1 MMPIA
6 TKIKVRPTS
15 WVVWFLLAYII
26 AALIWWF
33 ISLEKQNR
41 EMSQLQY
48 KLALKEVSSVEQLQH
63 TQIAIQ
69 IEQSRHQRKF
79 IAEGITFLAVIL
91 AGGIFVISAVRKKLK
106 LQQQQQDFMMA
117 ITHELKTP
125 IAVTKLNLET
135 LKKHQLDETRK
146 NKIIQMTI
154 DETNR
159 LNALTNNI
167 LLSSQMEGDNFA
179 VTKEELNLTDL
190 VRSTL
195 EDYRIRFPH
204 RNWEHAI
211 EDEIE
216 LEGDPLLLGILLNN
230 LLENAMKYTP
240 SSLPI
245 RCTLQ
250 STQQGIDLIVRDH
263 GPGIP
268 AGERQHIF
276 EKFYR
281 IGNESTRTSKGT
293 GLGLYLC
300 KKIVEDHHATIRV
313 SNHEE
318 GGAVFTVSFKK

>member
-1 MMPIA
+1 MPSA
-6 TKIKVRPTS
+6 TKIKVRLTT

-48 KLALKEVSSVEQLQH
+48 QLAVNEVTSQEQLH
-63 TQIAIQ
+63 RTQIAIQ
-69 IEQSRHQRKF
+69 AEQSRHQRKF

-135 LKKHQLDETRK
+135 LKKHQLDESRK

-167 LLSSQMEGDNFA
+167 LLSSQMEG
-179 VTKEELNLTDL
+179 T
-190 VRSTL
+190 
-195 EDYRIRFPH
+195 
-204 RNWEHAI
+204 
-211 EDEIE
+211 
-216 LEGDPLLLGILLNN
+216 ILQ
-230 LLENAMKYTP
+230 
-240 SSLPI
+240 
-245 RCTLQ
+245 LQ
-250 STQQGIDLIVRDH
+250 
-263 GPGIP
+263 
-268 AGERQHIF
+268 
-276 EKFYR
+276 
-281 IGNESTRTSKGT
+281 
-293 GLGLYLC
+293 
-300 KKIVEDHHATIRV
+300 KK
-313 SNHEE
+313 N
-318 GGAVFTVSFKK
+318 